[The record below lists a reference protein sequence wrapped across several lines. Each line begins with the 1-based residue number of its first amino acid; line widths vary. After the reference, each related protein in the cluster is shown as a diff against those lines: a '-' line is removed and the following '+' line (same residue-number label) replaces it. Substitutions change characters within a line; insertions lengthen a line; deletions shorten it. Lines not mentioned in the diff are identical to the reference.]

1 VPTPFPAGGLPIGLQ
16 AIGRYW
22 HEHTLLRLAHVA
34 ERAVERRV
42 PRMSYRLI
50 G

>member
-1 VPTPFPAGGLPIGLQ
+1 LPVGLQ

-22 HEHTLLRLAHVA
+22 QEHTLLRLAHAA
-34 ERAVERRV
+34 ERAVDRR
-42 PRMSYRLI
+42 PPKIRYRLL